1 MSDTLETAHGH
12 RLRGEYEEAEA
23 AYRQILACEPNNA
36 AAFWG
41 LGHTLMN
48 LGDFD
53 NCESSFLQAV
63 ELDGENPLYL
73 LDLAKFLTMLGEYE
87 RAKPFFEAVVEKA
100 DNDRLIS
107 EAKKQLSYF

>member
-23 AYRQILACEPNNA
+23 AYRQVLAADPDNA
-36 AAFWG
+36 AACWG

-48 LGDFD
+48 QGDFD
-53 NCESSFLQAV
+53 GCGSLFMQAV
-63 ELDGENPLYL
+63 ELDSENSLYL
-73 LDLAKFLTMLGEYE
+73 LDLAKFLAMLGEYE
-87 RAKPFFEAVVEKA
+87 RARPFFEAVVEKA
-100 DNDRLIS
+100 DNERLIS